1 MTRCRAAIAR
11 RTRVFS
17 SILPASNWPYAQ
29 AVHDYE
35 NVYLKTR
42 ERLLTLM
49 DGQSPSEWR
58 ILDVGCGYAY
68 PNVALFAGAGC
79 AVSGVDTDT
88 VFYRDGR
95 FETFRSRLREK
106 GILRALYWAGPR
118 YGGYTRYYAV
128 LGALARRTVDHPR
141 LALRHYGGMRLPF
154 PDGTFDAVLS
164 NAVLEHVDN
173 LHVLVAE
180 TSRVL
185 RIGGVVDML
194 WHNFYSPSGGH
205 RAADEVTR
213 SPWGHVTGESVASC
227 FLNRKR
233 PEEIRAAFSEYLEVL
248 RVVGVDGNHV
258 LQDEPGYTP
267 EGIDQLGQAPRDLLA
282 RYQND
287 LLTTR
292 AFLIQAVKR
301 AQQ

>member
-1 MTRCRAAIAR
+1 MTHCRADLAR
-11 RTRVFS
+11 WRRVLS
-17 SILPASNWPYAQ
+17 GIVRPPDWPYAQ
-29 AVHDYE
+29 AVHDYQ

-42 ERLLTLM
+42 ERLQPLM
-49 DGQSPSEWR
+49 DGRSPREWR

-68 PNVALFAGAGC
+68 PNAALFAGDGC
-79 AVSGVDTDT
+79 AVCGVDVDT

-118 YGGYTRYYAV
+118 YGGYARYYAV
-128 LGALARRTVDHPR
+128 LGALAHLSIDHPH
-141 LALRHYGGMRLPF
+141 LALRHYRGLRLPF
-154 PDGTFDAVLS
+154 PNGTFDAVLS

-180 TSRVL
+180 TARVL
-185 RIGGVVDML
+185 RSGGVVDML

-205 RAADEVTR
+205 RTADEVTR
-213 SPWGHVTGESVASC
+213 SPWGHVIDESPVGC
-227 FLNRKR
+227 YLNRKR
-233 PEEIRAAFSEYLEVL
+233 PEEIRAAFAEYFQVL
-248 RVVGVDGNHV
+248 RVVGADGNHV

-267 EGIDQLGQAPRDLLA
+267 EGIDQLDQAPCGLLTSFP
-282 RYQND
+282 NH

-301 AQQ
+301 A